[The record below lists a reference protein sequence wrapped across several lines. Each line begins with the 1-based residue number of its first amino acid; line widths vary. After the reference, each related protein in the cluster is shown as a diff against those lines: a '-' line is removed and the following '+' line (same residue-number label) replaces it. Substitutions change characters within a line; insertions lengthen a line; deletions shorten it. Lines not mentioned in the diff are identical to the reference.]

1 MEIVDAQFLETY
13 NTSKILDK
21 NGNVIW
27 EPTDKRVT
35 VLTYEEIPELY
46 KDALI
51 AVEDADYWES
61 PGVSWK
67 GMFNMV
73 YTTLMNK
80 FVDSSVTPRSSS
92 LSKMYITTKARA
104 MKPLPGRFR
113 KSFWPCRSI
122 RTLQRKRSLPFT

>member
-1 MEIVDAQFLETY
+1 MKPKTKLLPETEAAKKRKNKKKHRLLKCFLGFSGICLFLVLLTVLAGTIFIRQRLNNMEIIDAQFLETY
-13 NTSKILDK
+13 DTSKILDK

-35 VLTYEEIPELY
+35 VLSYEEIPELY

-67 GMFNMV
+67 G
-73 YTTLMNK
+73 
-80 FVDSSVTPRSSS
+80 D
-92 LSKMYITTKARA
+92 
-104 MKPLPGRFR
+104 R
-113 KSFWPCRSI
+113 KSVV
-122 RTLQRKRSLPFT
+122 